1 MVTAEQFDALNYVL
15 LLPDGLLFGAEMGT
29 AEPLDAFTYFL
40 PEGADGPGAHFPH
53 HQAQMDH
60 DRRYHSE
67 ESELPYEDSE
77 YESPEDVEYD

>member
-1 MVTAEQFDALNYVL
+1 VLNYVL

-40 PEGADGPGAHFPH
+40 PELPE